1 MSEKNVAVVREVCAA
16 WERGDW
22 AASVGLYDPDLKVVY
37 STSAFPDA
45 GTYRGGRVALDA
57 WNRWLD
63 AWEEFSMEFVDLIDA
78 GEEIIALI
86 RLRGRGRE
94 SGATVVAD
102 QGVIFE
108 CDRGTIK
115 RMVFCDRK
123 EALEAAG
130 LPFQHTAR

>member
-1 MSEKNVAVVREVCAA
+1 MSDENVAVVRGVCAA
-16 WERGDW
+16 WQRGDW
-22 AASVGLYDPDLKVVY
+22 AASVGRYDSDLKVVY

-63 AWEEFSMEFVDLIDA
+63 AWEKFGIESVDLIDA
-78 GEEIIALI
+78 GEQVIALI
-86 RLRGRGRE
+86 RLQGRGKE

-108 CDRGTIK
+108 CDHGTIK
-115 RMVFCDRK
+115 RIVFCDRG

-130 LPFQHTAR
+130 LSE